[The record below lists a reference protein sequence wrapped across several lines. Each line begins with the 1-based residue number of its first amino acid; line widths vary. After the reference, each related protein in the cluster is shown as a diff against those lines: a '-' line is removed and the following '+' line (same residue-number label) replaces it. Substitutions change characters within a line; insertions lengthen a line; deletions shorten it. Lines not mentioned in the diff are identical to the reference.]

1 MKNPFKNKFDIA
13 RNVKQASNVIFVI
26 SSTLMIVEFLCS
38 LYESYACIVSVII
51 PLNCIL
57 IILYHVGEIVFD
69 FVLAFAEKAKR
80 KDLFDNAFG
89 TKLAVKN
96 SEGYYTNTGLPPG
109 VYKLG
114 VNNYES
120 CFFTYRI
127 LKNDLWQNVTRVII
141 ISILF
146 LLVAFIPDKSWL
158 VLLIQLSLP
167 LVIFQESI
175 RYLVTLSSLNSILDD
190 YWKLFEKASEI
201 READLL
207 YSISN
212 YTSTLAIGRII
223 LSESTYNKLNQKLS
237 IEWSEIKNNLN
248 I

>member
-13 RNVKQASNVIFVI
+13 RNLKQASSVIFTI
-26 SSTLMIVEFLCS
+26 SSTLMLIEFLCS
-38 LYESYACIVSVII
+38 LYEIHAVIVSVII
-51 PLNCIL
+51 PLNCLL
-57 IILYHVGEIVFD
+57 IILYQIGEIVFD

-80 KDLFDNAFG
+80 RDLFDNAFG
-89 TKLAVKN
+89 TKIALKN
-96 SEGYYTNTGLPPG
+96 TEGYYTNTGLPPG

-114 VNNYES
+114 VNNFES

-127 LKNDLWQNVTRVII
+127 LKNDLWKNVVRVLVII
-141 ISILF
+141 ILF

-167 LVIFQESI
+167 LVIFLESI
-175 RYLVTLSSLNSILDD
+175 RYFMALYSLNNILDD
-190 YWKLFEKASEI
+190 YWKLFEKADKI

-207 YSISN
+207 YSLSN

-223 LSESTYNKLNQKLS
+223 LSKSTYNKLNQKLS
-237 IEWSEIKNNLN
+237 IEWSDIKNNLN

>member
-1 MKNPFKNKFDIA
+1 M
-13 RNVKQASNVIFVI
+13 KQASNVIFVI
-26 SSTLMIVEFLCS
+26 SSTLMIGEFLCS

-57 IILYHVGEIVFD
+57 IILYHVGEIFFD

-141 ISILF
+141 GSVLFGSCRPHIPWCPQNRAAHIHRLRCRGSLATHSGCVQNLRLSGSRCSDIISCSTSS
-146 LLVAFIPDKSWL
+146 VANHGTIDHK
-158 VLLIQLSLP
+158 
-167 LVIFQESI
+167 
-175 RYLVTLSSLNSILDD
+175 
-190 YWKLFEKASEI
+190 
-201 READLL
+201 
-207 YSISN
+207 
-212 YTSTLAIGRII
+212 G
-223 LSESTYNKLNQKLS
+223 
-237 IEWSEIKNNLN
+237 KNENMLMLEFHDE
-248 I
+248 